1 MSGEELGAGASFRS
15 GVRIRLLKRA
25 VPPPIDYLAWRGASK
40 EDVRPEEGAVEG
52 EACASSVYIGRLS
65 AGQDDMPRRF
75 WPKAVASESVRQRSA
90 IGRACARDGI
100 EATAG

>member
-1 MSGEELGAGASFRS
+1 MSGEELGAGASCRS

-52 EACASSVYIGRLS
+52 EACARCKMRVEWQMAER
-65 AGQDDMPRRF
+65 
-75 WPKAVASESVRQRSA
+75 AVHE
-90 IGRACARDGI
+90 GGDGM
-100 EATAG
+100 